1 MNKKPETGFPVQNTL
16 IGFLSLLLA
25 VLVFALVTRIL
36 YPRIIN
42 ERSENQS
49 VLISEVI
56 QLEILNGCGVSGLAN
71 EFTNK
76 LRRLGFDV
84 VETGNYENFNVSE
97 TFIVSRTDNIENA
110 RRIAAALGIDRK
122 NVIIEESN
130 SFYLDATLI
139 IGSDF
144 KTLNLE

>member
-42 ERSENQS
+42 ERSEDQS
-49 VLISEVI
+49 VLISGVI

>member
-16 IGFLSLLLA
+16 IGFLSILLVILI
-25 VLVFALVTRIL
+25 FALVTRIL
-36 YPRIIN
+36 YPRIVN
-42 ERSENQS
+42 ERSEDQS
-49 VLISEVI
+49 VLISDVI
-56 QLEILNGCGVSGLAN
+56 QVEILNGCGVSGLAN

-84 VETGNYENFNVSE
+84 VETGNYENFNVQE
-97 TFIVSRTDNIENA
+97 TFIVSRTENRENA
-110 RRIAAALGIDRK
+110 RRVAAALGIDEA
-122 NVIIEESN
+122 NIIIEESN

-144 KTLNLE
+144 KTLNLD

>member
-16 IGFLSLLLA
+16 IGFLSILLI

-36 YPRIIN
+36 YPRIVN
-42 ERSENQS
+42 KRSENQS
-49 VLISEVI
+49 VLISQVI

-71 EFTNK
+71 EFTTK

-97 TFIVSRTDNIENA
+97 TFIVSRTENMKNA
-110 RRIAAALGIDRK
+110 QRIAAALGIQEDK
-122 NVIIEESN
+122 IIIEESN

-144 KTLNLE
+144 KTLNLD